1 MKVFTSRPVARALNV
16 AALAGACSALAL
28 SAGAPTALADC
39 QKCEAPDA
47 AALQHFLPA
56 ATAPTADTRP
66 YHFMPIDVG
75 PLAHRPV
82 VKPFV
87 LGQTKP
93 AMPPADR
100 EPSEMPTLLPPATAL
115 PAATSPSATAP
126 VPSTS

>member
-56 ATAPTADTRP
+56 
-66 YHFMPIDVG
+66 G
-75 PLAHRPV
+75 PFAILPLTGNRSSIVWTEDAAESEAIM
-82 VKPFV
+82 
-87 LGQTKP
+87 
-93 AMPPADR
+93 AM
-100 EPSEMPTLLPPATAL
+100 
-115 PAATSPSATAP
+115 SASGTIGM
-126 VPSTS
+126 